1 MLISTKTKTY
11 YCLCYVLTKGE
22 IPLSTMKWFSKQD
35 AIILEVKNFRNIARL
50 HVHVLSY
57 AR

>member
-1 MLISTKTKTY
+1 MELNNKTKTY
-11 YCLCYVLTKGE
+11 YCLCYVLTKGK
-22 IPLSTMKWFSKQD
+22 IQLLTMKWFSKQD